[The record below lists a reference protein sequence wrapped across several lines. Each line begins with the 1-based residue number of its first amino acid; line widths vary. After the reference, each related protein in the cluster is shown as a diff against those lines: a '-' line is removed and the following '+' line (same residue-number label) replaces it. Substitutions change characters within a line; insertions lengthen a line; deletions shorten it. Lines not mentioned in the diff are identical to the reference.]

1 MDQFN
6 NIETEFKSLRNRT
19 VSSEMKISN
28 AEINLYLD
36 DGMSSAQRKSF
47 ELKLSECDK
56 SQANFSKKKAE
67 KEFIEELIP
76 GPTFSS
82 NRRAG
87 LTQELSDV
95 SRAILV
101 EPELSI
107 TRKVV
112 KFLNTPVI

>member
-6 NIETEFKSLRNRT
+6 NIETEFKSLRKRS
-19 VSSEMKISN
+19 VSNEAKVSN

-36 DGMSSAQRKSF
+36 DGMSSVQRKIF
-47 ELKLSECDK
+47 ELKISECEMSLAK
-56 SQANFSKKKAE
+56 FSKKQAE
-67 KEFIEELIP
+67 KEFIEDLIP

-95 SRAILV
+95 SKAILV
-101 EPELSI
+101 EPDISI
-107 TRKVV
+107 AKKVI